1 MSKRSFKAVTCSILL
16 LFLILN
22 VSLTSFAAGSGT
34 SSLSSSVQKPGDLN
48 RDGNVDLSDVVLL
61 LQHYLFPDLY
71 PLPGSENADD
81 RYIYKHVV
89 ILGVDGG
96 GAAFK
101 QADTPNLDR
110 IFENGSVTY
119 TAQCMTPSISGQCWG
134 SMLHGVLP
142 EYHGCN
148 NSMSTPYP
156 SDSNFPSIFRVV
168 RESDPGCS
176 LASFNNWTVIN
187 NGILEGDL
195 GIYMDSGND
204 DAVAGKI
211 VNYLEKNQ
219 PRLMFVQFDSVD
231 GAGHSYGCNSQIYLD
246 QISHIDSLIGGIYDK
261 MVDTG
266 MMEDTLLI
274 VAPDHGH
281 KPTGGHGG
289 NSDEEMNVMIAV
301 AGKTVV
307 KGAMGEADLRDI
319 ASMALYAL
327 GLEQPASYT
336 GRVPAGVFPGVD
348 ETERPVYTAP
358 AVVRYQHE
366 GDETPA
372 EGSGKTLFDYMGSE
386 NISAYLPLDGDLTDK
401 VGTYNISQKDKLYF
415 IDGYYGQGVNVAD
428 GSILTNFAPGTN
440 SFSVSCWL
448 KMQNLKA
455 DPSVFGNKDW
465 DSGLNIGFIVAFVGS
480 GLKFNL
486 GNGSARMD
494 QVFSLPSDFVDGWVP
509 VIFSVD
515 RSAGTIG
522 VSIDFG
528 ELQTYPISDN
538 LKNVSFNGIGGLN
551 FGQDGTSNYPAPLA
565 ATLDE
570 LVIYN
575 KALTADDIANLRE
588 YYQGDRAN

>member
-211 VNYLEKNQ
+211 VNYLEKNE
-219 PRLMFVQFDSVD
+219 P
-231 GAGHSYGCNSQIYLD
+231 Y
-246 QISHIDSLIGGIYDK
+246 
-261 MVDTG
+261 
-266 MMEDTLLI
+266 
-274 VAPDHGH
+274 
-281 KPTGGHGG
+281 
-289 NSDEEMNVMIAV
+289 
-301 AGKTVV
+301 
-307 KGAMGEADLRDI
+307 
-319 ASMALYAL
+319 
-327 GLEQPASYT
+327 
-336 GRVPAGVFPGVD
+336 
-348 ETERPVYTAP
+348 
-358 AVVRYQHE
+358 
-366 GDETPA
+366 
-372 EGSGKTLFDYMGSE
+372 
-386 NISAYLPLDGDLTDK
+386 AYLETDFIKIAEFDPDEYYRCDEHLMRTNYPESWEKYIKGEFPLAQPSEEALEK
-401 VGTYNISQKDKLYF
+401 
-415 IDGYYGQGVNVAD
+415 YGE
-428 GSILTNFAPGTN
+428 
-440 SFSVSCWL
+440 
-448 KMQNLKA
+448 
-455 DPSVFGNKDW
+455 
-465 DSGLNIGFIVAFVGS
+465 
-480 GLKFNL
+480 
-486 GNGSARMD
+486 NGSKKEE
-494 QVFSLPSDFVDGWVP
+494 SKSD
-509 VIFSVD
+509 
-515 RSAGTIG
+515 
-522 VSIDFG
+522 
-528 ELQTYPISDN
+528 
-538 LKNVSFNGIGGLN
+538 
-551 FGQDGTSNYPAPLA
+551 SN
-565 ATLDE
+565 E
-570 LVIYN
+570 E
-575 KALTADDIANLRE
+575 KKDD
-588 YYQGDRAN
+588 